1 MDKEKLQRGL
11 GLFLDAMRPYVVSV
25 VEPYS
30 RWDRYLGMTAAMTQV
45 SAPAIGLCYFLF
57 HIVIIRIFF
66 VYLPPNA

>member
-30 RWDRYLGMTAAMTQV
+30 PRDCQTCPRDWIML
-45 SAPAIGLCYFLF
+45 
-57 HIVIIRIFF
+57 FF
-66 VYLPPNA
+66 VSYSHN

>member
-30 RWDRYLGMTAAMTQV
+30 RWDRDSWV
-45 SAPAIGLCYFLF
+45 
-57 HIVIIRIFF
+57 
-66 VYLPPNA
+66 

>member
-30 RWDRYLGMTAAMTQV
+30 PRDWIML
-45 SAPAIGLCYFLF
+45 
-57 HIVIIRIFF
+57 FF
-66 VYLPPNA
+66 VSYSHN